1 VTTVRQSEAPVKRSR
16 IAIVIAV
23 LVIAIALLHL
33 LQAINGVIGGG
44 DPQMLVLEHLDVT
57 IFSLIAAYAI
67 WTGKRWAPWAL
78 AVAGV
83 AVAVLIAS
91 LGPLLNMNAV
101 ERRGLWTGAGSM
113 LVFTALGVW
122 YLARRVKPQLS
133 S

>member
-1 VTTVRQSEAPVKRSR
+1 MT
-16 IAIVIAV
+16 AIVIAV